1 MSTKRCYYETLE
13 VERNA
18 DDSKLKAA
26 FRKLAMKWHPDK
38 NPGDATSEVRF
49 KEINEAYEV
58 LKDGDKRA
66 AYDRFGHAA
75 FEQGMGG
82 GGPGFGAGFASSF
95 SDIFEDLF
103 GMAGQRGRGGG
114 RERGADLR
122 YNMEI
127 TLEEAFL
134 GKTAQIEIPVSV
146 TCESCSGTGAKA
158 GTKPKTCSMCGGAG
172 RVRQA
177 QGFFTLERTCPGCQG
192 RGQMIED
199 PCPSCSGSG
208 PGDARAHAVGQYSA
222 RRRRR
227 HPHPAGRRRRGRR
240 PRRAVRAIS
249 TFSCRWRA
257 HQFFQRDGADLH
269 CRVPISMVTAA
280 LGGEFEV
287 PTIDKGKTKVKIP
300 SGTQSGR
307 RFRIAS
313 KGMPVLR
320 SRQTGDM
327 YVQVVVE
334 TPQNLTKKQQELLA
348 EFEKLSSGAT
358 QPEAAGFFTKV
369 KDFFGTPRQLYGAAM
384 RGHHRLDRLIA
395 RSRPIRLYDYFLTLP
410 PQSRSRLV
418 ATCLCNRPCVR

>member
-13 VERNA
+13 VERTA
-18 DDSKLKAA
+18 DETSLKAA

-66 AYDRFGHAA
+66 AYDRYGHAA
-75 FEQGMGG
+75 FEQGN

-103 GMAGQRGRGGG
+103 GMAGQRGGRSGG

-146 TCESCSGTGAKA
+146 TCESCSGIGAKA
-158 GTKPKTCSMCGGAG
+158 GTKPKACSMCGGAG

-199 PCPSCSGSG
+199 PCPSCSGTGRVTRERTLSVNIPQGVEDGTRIRLAGDGEPGLRGG
-208 PGDARAHAVGQYSA
+208 PAGDLYIFVSMK
-222 RRRRR
+222 
-227 HPHPAGRRRRGRR
+227 PHP
-240 PRRAVRAIS
+240 
-249 TFSCRWRA
+249 
-257 HQFFQRDGADLH
+257 FFQRDGADLF
-269 CRVPISMVTAA
+269 CRVPISMVQAT
-280 LGGEFEV
+280 LGGEVNV
-287 PTIDKGKTKVKIP
+287 PTVDGGEAKVKIP
-300 SGTQSGR
+300 EGTQSGKQFKVKNR
-307 RFRIAS
+307 
-313 KGMPVLR
+313 GMPVLR
-320 SRQTGDM
+320 SRDVGDLFI
-327 YVQVVVE
+327 QVTVE
-334 TPQNLTKKQQELLA
+334 TPQNLTKRQRELLS
-348 EFEKLSSGAT
+348 EFDSLSSHKT
-358 QPEAAGFFTKV
+358 HPESAGFFAKM
-369 KDFFGTPRQLYGAAM
+369 KEF
-384 RGHHRLDRLIA
+384 
-395 RSRPIRLYDYFLTLP
+395 
-410 PQSRSRLV
+410 
-418 ATCLCNRPCVR
+418 